1 MKLREK
7 LHLPLA
13 ALLFLRLFINYVTE
27 TIILCENYPCHNYA
41 ALCSFVDHSDDIVDE
56 DEGEESRGVI
66 NEDH

>member
-1 MKLREK
+1 M
-7 LHLPLA
+7 
-13 ALLFLRLFINYVTE
+13 
-27 TIILCENYPCHNYA
+27 LCENYPCHNYA

>member
-1 MKLREK
+1 MS
-7 LHLPLA
+7 
-13 ALLFLRLFINYVTE
+13 T
-27 TIILCENYPCHNYA
+27 